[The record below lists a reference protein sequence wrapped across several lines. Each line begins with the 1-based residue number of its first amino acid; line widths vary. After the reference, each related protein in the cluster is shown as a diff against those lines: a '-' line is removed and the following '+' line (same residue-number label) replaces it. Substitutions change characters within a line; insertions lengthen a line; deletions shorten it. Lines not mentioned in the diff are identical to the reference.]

1 MIPYCLLRNELTVAK
16 HEFYEK
22 NEWWLNE
29 LGSLGVRVNRTNEFN
44 DVSEMSNLA
53 NILKRHYF
61 ADYKSVRCLID

>member
-1 MIPYCLLRNELTVAK
+1 MRLAVAR
-16 HEFYEK
+16 HEFHEK

-29 LGSLGVRVNRTNEFN
+29 LGSLGVRVNRTNELN

>member
-1 MIPYCLLRNELTVAK
+1 MIPYCLLWNDLAVAK
-16 HEFYEK
+16 REFYEK

-29 LGSLGVRVNRTNEFN
+29 LGSLGVRVKRTNEFN

-61 ADYKSVRCLID
+61 ADYKSDRCLMD